1 MQTIP
6 VRLYSE
12 LKDDIDEAIRQ
23 YRKHTG
29 ENISFSEMVNL
40 LINDNEMKS
49 ITRWENKSYR

>member
-40 LINDNEMKS
+40 LINDNEMKN

>member
-6 VRLYSE
+6 VRLYAE

-29 ENISFSEMVNL
+29 ENISFSEMVTL
-40 LINDNEMKS
+40 LINDDEMKD
-49 ITRWENKSYR
+49 IIRWEHKSYK

>member
-40 LINDNEMKS
+40 LINDDEMKN

>member
-40 LINDNEMKS
+40 LINDNEMKN
-49 ITRWENKSYR
+49 ITKWGNKSYR

>member
-12 LKDDIDEAIRQ
+12 LKDDIDEAIRK
-23 YRKHTG
+23 YRKYTG

-40 LINDNEMKS
+40 LINDNEMKN

>member
-40 LINDNEMKS
+40 LINDNEMKN
-49 ITRWENKSYR
+49 ITRWETKSYR

>member
-23 YRKHTG
+23 YRKYTG

-40 LINDNEMKS
+40 LINDNEMKN

>member
-40 LINDNEMKS
+40 LINDNEMKN
-49 ITRWENKSYR
+49 ITKWENKSYR